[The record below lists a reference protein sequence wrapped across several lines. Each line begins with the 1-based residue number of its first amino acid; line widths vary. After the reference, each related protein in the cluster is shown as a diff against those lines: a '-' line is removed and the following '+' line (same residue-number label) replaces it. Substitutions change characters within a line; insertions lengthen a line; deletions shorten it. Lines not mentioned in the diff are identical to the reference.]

1 MPVIARNPATRNSE
15 ANILVYPGSPAD
27 SPDRS
32 TLPCAPKFFVLLVV
46 VATHHNSRPF
56 ITKGVLKV
64 QRCARRNAKTLS
76 YRMPAA
82 TKSTDQCR
90 RHRIPKM
97 LTGNRGCHH
106 PETITG
112 WHTHVC
118 NRFLST

>member
-64 QRCARRNAKTLS
+64 QRCARRNAKNFVLS
-76 YRMPAA
+76 DAGCYKINRSVQTPPYPKNANRQSWLSPSGDYNWMAYARM
-82 TKSTDQCR
+82 
-90 RHRIPKM
+90 
-97 LTGNRGCHH
+97 
-106 PETITG
+106 
-112 WHTHVC
+112 
-118 NRFLST
+118 